1 MRNLVRW
8 SIIVVLLF
16 RLLPIQA
23 FAAQPRGI
31 YAVYPINDPADYSS
45 GIVDQLLGNSAV
57 SGIALR
63 ERWMHL
69 EPSDGSY
76 QFTSIDEVI
85 AKASRVQ
92 KTVQLILVP
101 GFFSPSW
108 LLSKLP
114 SCEDGWKTT
123 CGKTDFSI
131 PYGPD
136 SRGANTL
143 QPLPL
148 PWNPTYT
155 QYWQRFLG
163 EVARRYNSNPTIVSV
178 AIAGPTS
185 VSAEMSLPNDDETEK
200 EKWKKLL
207 QLFYPTN
214 DYQKS
219 NKAIIEEWQEAIVY
233 YDTIFRDKTIILTEG
248 SGLLKFAQGDQKR
261 AKEEIVRLF
270 LSAAYKNNTK
280 GMQTSGMKAC
290 RNFEAGIGKVKEL
303 TSQGVVGGAQ
313 FNSSATN
320 NPTSM
325 GCTDTNVCGR
335 EGKTLC
341 ETTPSH
347 SCCSLSPSQAVANV
361 LSVFF
366 SETDQAQAFGV
377 PKGSAHMSYLQVY
390 KDDILFANNNSS
402 VQEQLGK
409 AWSALLGTS
418 SFPSSTSFPTPA
430 QSTDTSGDLT
440 GDGVTNIFD
449 YALFVGAFG
458 KTGTPGFSP
467 ADVNRDGA
475 VTIADFVALIQ
486 LFFAQWHT

>member
-1 MRNLVRW
+1 RRKARGTEGSFSSSLVFAFVLSISWGTMRNLVRW

-148 PWNPTYT
+148 PT
-155 QYWQRFLG
+155 
-163 EVARRYNSNPTIVSV
+163 SNTFC
-178 AIAGPTS
+178 AGFKSSS
-185 VSAEMSLPNDDETEK
+185 VSI
-200 EKWKKLL
+200 
-207 QLFYPTN
+207 
-214 DYQKS
+214 
-219 NKAIIEEWQEAIVY
+219 KATV
-233 YDTIFRDKTIILTEG
+233 
-248 SGLLKFAQGDQKR
+248 
-261 AKEEIVRLF
+261 
-270 LSAAYKNNTK
+270 K
-280 GMQTSGMKAC
+280 G
-290 RNFEAGIGKVKEL
+290 
-303 TSQGVVGGAQ
+303 
-313 FNSSATN
+313 
-320 NPTSM
+320 
-325 GCTDTNVCGR
+325 
-335 EGKTLC
+335 
-341 ETTPSH
+341 
-347 SCCSLSPSQAVANV
+347 
-361 LSVFF
+361 
-366 SETDQAQAFGV
+366 
-377 PKGSAHMSYLQVY
+377 
-390 KDDILFANNNSS
+390 
-402 VQEQLGK
+402 
-409 AWSALLGTS
+409 
-418 SFPSSTSFPTPA
+418 
-430 QSTDTSGDLT
+430 
-440 GDGVTNIFD
+440 
-449 YALFVGAFG
+449 
-458 KTGTPGFSP
+458 
-467 ADVNRDGA
+467 
-475 VTIADFVALIQ
+475 
-486 LFFAQWHT
+486 